1 MFKAILL
8 VVMMV
13 VSFPSMAI
21 AQSGCPTVDT
31 SYQQCNFTLTSSD
44 NETVKVFKNS
54 NSESFTGAIIATC
67 KNGSYLIGKSACAP
81 VNPSDCSIGPA
92 NWYGADGKSCGHDF
106 SPEILKDGAERI
118 IRSTSNSGSIT
129 YSCEKGTVSAGNML
143 CSSGTKKEIPA
154 SQAQLTTQSVSSQTA
169 SLTFRT
175 TVDHTVSPGT
185 VSAAALKKCME
196 IESFNV
202 ANGATYQLL
211 STNGNAKDG
220 YFYAAKCIIAA
231 DLRCDQGL
239 IVDDHLGGDFNSKSG
254 EAALPPSSTKLK
266 RACSDRGFPSFDKK
280 LYLNLTW
287 PGTIDDFTAILVC
300 GSNQSKCSAPVTGGG
315 GIISPLSCTEAK
327 VTSGL
332 LEVPLGTTLSPDD
345 ILNNTCKPL
354 GFDSLKTIL
363 RDTKEDSSGG
373 FDYRNVMAECG
384 AYRLGATAP
393 LMPSCAAGG
402 TDGIASVTPLSCD
415 TGRVERNIRGEKSP
429 STGLYTLAP
438 SDGAVTLKLCNAS
451 DYSTLSGSPTKTQI
465 PSSDLFS
472 VVALCS
478 GYTGAARGECEVVG
492 PCFGPVVS
500 ATSSEPKL
508 EYNGEFYKN
517 LCVPLSP
524 TPVDLCEKCL
534 VGSFSFTDKV
544 NGNTCS
550 ITSPAAYSSQEHT
563 VSFADTSINGSAEVL
578 CNSGSKSLVSG
589 SCYKSCPGGVSIGWA
604 DKNGGS
610 SCSQTIPSGVY
621 SNNQVVTLASSVTN
635 TGNAK
640 FSCNGNT
647 GAWVANSTV
656 CKLDC
661 QGNVNWGSGTSGG
674 GASKLNACMATLPKI
689 KDGAVGV
696 LSSSASGTSGSG
708 NYRCDD
714 GNLVVTNPVCNLA
727 CAATAGSWGGAC
739 KGSVPALNH
748 SASSLVYHG
757 GNPTHPYSSTI
768 TGSSTYSCSD
778 GALNQSGSSCSFVN
792 STAYDPWSSWVETS
806 RTCSL
811 SPDVSTVN
819 SGVSFTQTKTCSV
832 GQRQTQAVFHV
843 WNDGRR
849 ELIRTDVANRT
860 ITETTTALAVGTK
873 VFVSGSSVDLGPW
886 VNTGGL
892 FACGAWSPVP
902 SNQQANFTQWSLCLQ
917 KQVQTVSAYTD
928 YSNGTRV
935 LSSSSVNYQDI
946 GSWAS
951 RLVTVSYSPPVYVG
965 DSLFSAYSPA
975 QNTICSG
982 VSYQAS
988 QDYVQDYESGYI
1000 FTAGG
1005 VRIHSTTTLTA
1016 VPKTRTQTLVGTKD
1030 CAPTFNLGAST
1041 TLSCNGSC
1049 FNCSA
1054 AVTNCS
1060 ARAVGPDVRSSVT
1073 SGVSIVVSGAC
1084 GAGHS
1089 CSYSWSSSNSF
1100 SQNGIVKF
1108 YPTSGT
1114 SASWSLS
1121 SQCANWAIG
1130 EEVYS
1135 VVITNHTV
1143 GQTIVRSGSV
1153 QLSNA
1158 CAKSESNL

>member
-8 VVMMV
+8 VAMMV
-13 VSFPSMAI
+13 ASLPSMAI
-21 AQSGCPTVDT
+21 AQNGCPTVDT
-31 SYQQCNFTLTSSD
+31 SYQQCNFTLTSSE
-44 NETVKVFKNS
+44 NKTVKVFKNS
-54 NSESFTGAIIATC
+54 NSETFTGAIIATC

-106 SPEILKDGAERI
+106 SPEILKDGAERT
-118 IRSTSNSGSIT
+118 IRSASNSGSIT
-129 YSCEKGTVSAGNML
+129 YSCDTGTVSAGNML

-154 SQAQLTTQSVSSQTA
+154 SQAQLTTQSITSTTA
-169 SLTFRT
+169 SLAFFSSFN
-175 TVDHTVSPGT
+175 HTVSPGS
-185 VSAAALKKCME
+185 VSANALSKCMN
-196 IESFNV
+196 IQGFNV
-202 ANGATYQLL
+202 SDGATYTFYNKDSQN
-211 STNGNAKDG
+211 NGYH
-220 YFYAAKCIIAA
+220 YFAKCKVTA
-231 DLRCDQGL
+231 DLRCDQGVV
-239 IVDDHLGGDFNSKSG
+239 IADSIGGDYNPKSG
-254 EAALPPSSTKLK
+254 ELDIPPSGVKFTKECV
-266 RACSDRGFPSFDKK
+266 ANGFPKFEKK
-280 LYLNLTW
+280 LYLGASY
-287 PGTIDDFTAILVC
+287 PGVIDDFTAILIC
-300 GSNQSKCSAPVTGGG
+300 SNNQSKCSAPVTGGG

-332 LEVPLGTTLSPDD
+332 LEVPRGTTLSPDD

-363 RDTKEDSSGG
+363 RDSKEDSSGG
-373 FDYRNVMAECG
+373 FDYRSVMAECG
-384 AYRLGATAP
+384 TYRLGDTAP

-402 TDGIASVTPLSCD
+402 STDGVASVTPLSCD
-415 TGRVERNIRGEKSP
+415 TGKVERNIRGERSP
-429 STGLYTLAP
+429 SSGLYTLSP
-438 SDGAVTLKLCNAS
+438 SDGTVRLKLCNES
-451 DYSTLSGSPTKTQI
+451 NYSTLSGSPTKTQF

-478 GYTGAARGECEVVG
+478 GYTGASRGDCEVMG

-500 ATSSEPKL
+500 AASSEPKL
-508 EYNGEFYKN
+508 EYNGQFYKN
-517 LCVPLSP
+517 LCAPLAPP
-524 TPVDLCEKCL
+524 TAGLCEGCS
-534 VGSFSFTDKV
+534 VGPFSFTDKI

-550 ITSPAAYSSQEHT
+550 ITSPAAYSSQQNT
-563 VSFADTSINGSAEVL
+563 VSFADTSINGSAVVL

-621 SNNQVVTLASSVTN
+621 SNNQVITLASSVTN

-674 GASKLNACMATLPKI
+674 GTSKLNACMATLPKI

-696 LSSSASGTSGSG
+696 LTSSASGTSGSG

-739 KGSVPALNH
+739 KGSVSALNH
-748 SASSLVYHG
+748 GASSLIYHG

-778 GALNQSGSSCSFVN
+778 GSLNQSGSSCSFVN
-792 STAYDPWSSWVETS
+792 STAYDPWSLWSETS
-806 RTCSL
+806 RSCSL

-849 ELIRTDVANRT
+849 DLIRTDVSSRT
-860 ITETTTALAVGTK
+860 ITEITTALAVGTK

-928 YSNGTRV
+928 YSNGTRI
-935 LSSSSVNYQDI
+935 LSGSSVNYQDI

-1005 VRIHSTTTLTA
+1005 ARIHSTTSLTA
-1016 VPKTRTQTLVGTKD
+1016 VPKTRTQTLIGTKN
-1030 CAPTFNLGAST
+1030 CAPVFDLNAST

-1054 AVTNCS
+1054 ALTNCS
-1060 ARAVGPDVRSSVT
+1060 ANAVGQDARSSVT
-1073 SGVSIVVSGAC
+1073 SGLSVVVSGAC

-1089 CSYSWSSSNSF
+1089 CSYSWSSNTDY
-1100 SQNGIVKF
+1100 SQNGAVRF
-1108 YPTSGT
+1108 SPTSGT
-1114 SASWSLS
+1114 SASWTLS
-1121 SQCANWAIG
+1121 SQCANWAVG
-1130 EEVYS
+1130 EAYYS

-1158 CAKSESNL
+1158 CAKSQSNL